1 MILILTSLYRA
12 KKAGFKNIYISTD
25 QKGLYENFGFT
36 YLKTLKNR
44 LGSSHPRHKE
54 MIYPMNYGYV
64 DNLFAADGDEQDV
77 YVFGSDKAIE
87 FQEQYYMGELYR

>member
-1 MILILTSLYRA
+1 
-12 KKAGFKNIYISTD
+12 
-25 QKGLYENFGFT
+25 
-36 YLKTLKNR
+36 
-44 LGSSHPRHKE
+44 
-54 MIYPMNYGYV
+54 MIYPINYGYV